1 MPNFAKINNNIVT
14 EVVALT
20 AESAPDEQTG
30 INFLNNLYHTQ
41 DNWKETTSNN
51 TKPSGYAGIGYNYDS
66 NTNIFFPPTPYASW
80 ILNSN
85 TYEWEPPV
93 PYPDDGQMYIWDEQS
108 QSWTLLN
115 I

>member
-1 MPNFAKINNNIVT
+1 MANFVKLNSSNIVI
-14 EVVALT
+14 EAVVLT
-20 AESAPDEQTG
+20 AESAPNEQTG

-51 TKPSGYAGIGYNYDS
+51 TKGSNYAGIGYNYDS
-66 NTNIFFPPTPYASW
+66 NNNIFYPQKPFNSW
-80 ILNSN
+80 ILNSS

-93 PYPDDGQMYIWDEQS
+93 PYPSDGNMYRWNEES
-108 QSWTLLN
+108 QSWVL